1 MMREYLNEDVNKII
15 IDESLLT
22 GMSWGGNQWQD
33 FILVIDWSGQ
43 EDLKDEIDFMNI
55 NSTLYF
61 EFVTEFASN
70 IKFKRDTM
78 GALEITT
85 FNFRRIDRF
94 WFIEFIFKFYGVGH
108 LRFMCKDFKFIIE
121 DKPV

>member
-85 FNFRRIDRF
+85 FNFRRIDRS
-94 WFIEFIFKFYGVGH
+94 WFIEFIFRFYGV
-108 LRFMCKDFKFIIE
+108 
-121 DKPV
+121 